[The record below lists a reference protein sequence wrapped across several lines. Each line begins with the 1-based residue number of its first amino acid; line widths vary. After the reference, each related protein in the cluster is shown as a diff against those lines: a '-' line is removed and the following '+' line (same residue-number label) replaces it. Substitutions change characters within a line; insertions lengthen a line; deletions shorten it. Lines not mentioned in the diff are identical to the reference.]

1 MGLATT
7 RLAEIDPEAV
17 ILHAVKC
24 YHGESHEGWL
34 VGTLDQL
41 WWLEKGI
48 FGSAEQPLSYT
59 WGVEVR
65 KRSHLTSTSPV
76 GIQARRGLL
85 AIGGGLFQM
94 HARQLDDFGLFLR
107 QMQLALGRLG
117 DSDPLS
123 ESVVAEAAV
132 AQPVSPTSLLKELAE
147 LRDLGVVTEDEF
159 QAKKTEILSKQ
170 W

>member
-1 MGLATT
+1 
-7 RLAEIDPEAV
+7 
-17 ILHAVKC
+17 
-24 YHGESHEGWL
+24 
-34 VGTLDQL
+34 
-41 WWLEKGI
+41 
-48 FGSAEQPLSYT
+48 
-59 WGVEVR
+59 
-65 KRSHLTSTSPV
+65 
-76 GIQARRGLL
+76 
-85 AIGGGLFQM
+85 M